1 MVHHGFPLVSLKSE
15 TSPLHLAD
23 GAAEARQSLLGA
35 NYTNRNPSN
44 QQLSLSLYVSIR
56 SGPFRSDPVLS
67 YPIYSIEYRYI

>member
-44 QQLSLSLYVSIR
+44 QQLSLSLCFDPIR
-56 SGPFRSDPVLS
+56 SVPVRSGPVLS
-67 YPIYSIEYRYI
+67 YL